1 MTTHQYLNQIYRL
14 QKKIESLTLYEERLR
29 SEAEQISAPPF
40 DRTRVMGSGPKD
52 KSAVIARLVDC
63 EADIIATKL
72 EMIAKRDKIV
82 GEIYELG
89 SESLK
94 DKESEYFVEVLT
106 RRYILFEK
114 YNVIAEKMNF
124 SEKHVYRIRKAAL
137 AAFEMKYGGEYV
149 NA

>member
-14 QKKIESLTLYEERLR
+14 QKKIESLELYEERLR
-29 SEAEQISAPPF
+29 SEAEQVSAPPF
-40 DRTRVMGSGPKD
+40 DKIRVMGSGPRD
-52 KSAVIARLVDC
+52 TSAIIARLVDC
-63 EADIIATKL
+63 EAEIVSIKL

-89 SESLK
+89 V
-94 DKESEYFVEVLT
+94 DANEYFVEVLT

-124 SEKHVYRIRKAAL
+124 TEKHVYRLRKAAL

-149 NA
+149 DA